1 MPSLGRHI
9 SFFLEDYVMKA
20 LGMLALAALLLVGFV
35 SVGHAADE
43 TTLTGKIVCAK
54 CMLKKE
60 DASKCQDVLI
70 VTDANNTTTEYYIV
84 KNDEAEK
91 AGHECKKEAN
101 GTVTGVVSEKDGK
114 KWITAT
120 KIEKEKAE

>member
-1 MPSLGRHI
+1 
-9 SFFLEDYVMKA
+9 MKA

-54 CMLKKE
+54 CSLKKAE
-60 DASKCQDVLI
+60 KCQDVLL
-70 VTDANNTTTEYYIV
+70 VTDASNNTTEYYIV
-84 KNDEAEK
+84 KNDAAKE
-91 AGHECKKEAN
+91 AGHQCKSESK
-101 GTVTGVVSEKDGK
+101 GTVTGVVSEKDGQ
-114 KWITAT
+114 KWITAS